1 MRQYITGILYVRNR
15 QIVFKIFL
23 SAMNSK
29 ESIFGQ
35 CLFSVLYE
43 MFFFFCQSSEL
54 WLSSTKKTEIVRK

>member
-1 MRQYITGILYVRNR
+1 MRQYNTGILYVRNR

-43 MFFFFCQSSEL
+43 MFSFCQSSEL